1 MKNFR
6 GIWNGMVFR
15 PDLDSSK
22 TRAIHQ
28 KPNSPKTQFPKNP
41 ILQKPNSPKTQFPKN
56 PILQKPNSPQTQQ
69 KPSLK

>member
-28 KPNSPKTQFPKNP
+28 KPNSPKTQFPPNP
-41 ILQKPNSPKTQFPKN
+41 AETFLKVDF
-56 PILQKPNSPQTQQ
+56 
-69 KPSLK
+69 SLF